1 MVIFIGTSVTVQ
13 INLCGQC
20 ISVIAW
26 GQEQWKDQLPKKNTW
41 NLFRVMKI
49 FYILV
54 VMMATFAKIQIVYLM
69 SMLYSI

>member
-1 MVIFIGTSVTVQ
+1 MVIFIGTSVTVK
-13 INLCGQC
+13 INLWGQC

-26 GQEQWKDQLPKKNTW
+26 GQEQWKDQLQKNTW

-49 FYILV
+49 FYILI
-54 VMMATFAKIQIVYLM
+54 VMMATFAKTQIVYLM